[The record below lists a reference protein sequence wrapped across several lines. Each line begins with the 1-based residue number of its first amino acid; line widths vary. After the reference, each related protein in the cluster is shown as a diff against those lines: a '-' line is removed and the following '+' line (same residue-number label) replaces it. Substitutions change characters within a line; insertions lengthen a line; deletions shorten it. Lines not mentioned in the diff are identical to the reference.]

1 MIINSSRAQDFLG
14 CKRRTFNR
22 YHRRLESPTRSMNL
36 TDGGAAHIAIAHG
49 LATKD
54 WDAGLAEARKQFDLD
69 VKASTILPEEQ
80 QLAEDHWDLIKTM
93 VQVLREGFE
102 GEAYE
107 IIQPECEFDVE
118 LPGSQHQCIFIH
130 WYDKDDDLT
139 GVPRSGPPDPISIL
153 EGRVVGCRCPEC
165 RVSHR
170 LTGKTD
176 ALVAWKN
183 NIWLQDHKTTAILG
197 QQFFDGFL
205 LDRQLTTYMYGVWRA
220 TSVRPSGFI
229 INAIYKPSEAQ
240 VAGWNKKRKTGILQQ
255 KDYVRYEREAFLRSP
270 EDLLRCEAQY
280 IDLCN
285 EWEERI
291 IAGRWPMSDIKT
303 MCMSYNRRCDY
314 FGMCLAHDD
323 DNSIEGLAPKPKLD
337 YVEEKLVVLQQQRKE
352 LL

>member
-1 MIINSSRAQDFLG
+1 VIINSSRAQDFLG
-14 CKRRTFNR
+14 CKKRTFNR
-22 YHRRLESPTRSMNL
+22 YHHRLESPTRSMNL
-36 TDGGAAHIAIAHG
+36 TDGGAAHLAIAHG

-54 WDAGLAEARKQFDLD
+54 WDAGLVEARKQFDLD
-69 VKASTILPEEQ
+69 IASSAILPEEQ
-80 QLAEDHWDLIKTM
+80 ALAEDHWDLIKTM
-93 VQVLREGFE
+93 VTALREGFE
-102 GEAYE
+102 GEDYQ

-118 LPGSQHQCIFIH
+118 LPDSRHHCIFIH
-130 WYDKDDDLT
+130 WFDIDDAESAE
-139 GVPRSGPPDPISIL
+139 PRVGPPDPISIL
-153 EGRVVGCRCPEC
+153 EKRVVQCQCEACYVP
-165 RVSHR
+165 HR
-170 LTGKTD
+170 LVGKTD

-240 VAGWNKKRKTGILQQ
+240 VAGWNKKRKSGALQQ

-270 EDLLRCEAQY
+270 EDLMRCEAQY

-291 IAGRWPMSDIKT
+291 ISGRWPMSDIKT

-314 FGMCLAHDD
+314 FDMCLDHDSE
-323 DNSIEGLAPKPKLD
+323 NSMEGLVNKAKTD
-337 YVEEKLVVLQQQRKE
+337 YVEDKLVILQGERKRI
-352 LL
+352 